1 MTVQLA
7 ADLGY
12 GIPWLIE
19 VLTMAIVL
27 TTAFLVYVT
36 LSTKSKHVALGGFDR
51 AKYELYKYHAERYW
65 GIFVAGMLI
74 WLYFL
79 GVPWMPPVAF
89 SQTIQHPEK
98 VHTISIVAGQWF

>member
-1 MTVQLA
+1 MTAQLA

-12 GIPWLIE
+12 GIPWLSE

-51 AKYELYKYHAERYW
+51 AKYELHKYHAERYC
-65 GIFVAGMLI
+65 AL
-74 WLYFL
+74 LL
-79 GVPWMPPVAF
+79 NNTE
-89 SQTIQHPEK
+89 S
-98 VHTISIVAGQWF
+98 